1 MVAFIDQMIGQI
13 AGKEIAVLGDRETGK
28 THLQYFLHTRTIPG
42 HYEQTL
48 GQQRVRAGVAR
59 LIVVDGPTGKAKK
72 EIVRLSRTY
81 DVPGSAE
88 AIDSW
93 KAVVQ
98 RASILLYLFR
108 ADLVFHDDQAHLKR
122 IREDADALA
131 RILRGIP
138 RKIKGAALV
147 GTHYDF
153 VPGFQG
159 PEQGTAFYKWHVG
172 IEEKDTIKRARQ
184 VLGATLPARPALV
197 VGSMKTLPQ
206 TQELLYRLFAQE
218 LKVGK

>member
-28 THLQYFLHTRTIPG
+28 THLQYFLHTQTIPTE
-42 HYEQTL
+42 YKQTL
-48 GQQRVRAGVAR
+48 GQQMIRAGVAR

-72 EIVRLSRTY
+72 EIVRLTRTY

-98 RASILLYLFR
+98 RAAILLYLFR

-122 IREDADALA
+122 VQEDADALA
-131 RILRGIP
+131 RILRGLP
-138 RKIKGAALV
+138 RKLRGAALV
-147 GTHYDF
+147 GTHYDV

-159 PEQGTAFYKWHVG
+159 PEQGSVFYRWHAG
-172 IEEKDTIKRARQ
+172 IEENDTIKRARQ
-184 VLGATLPARPALV
+184 ALGAEMPARPALV

-206 TQELLYRLFAQE
+206 TRELLYRLFAQE
-218 LKVGK
+218 LRIGK